1 MFLESGRFSV
11 NGQELVGVDG
21 TTLIDGLTND
31 IDDAAESLGT
41 DGHLNGGSRVH
52 DGLATHETLSGVESD
67 GTHVVATQ
75 VLGDLKNETVLG
87 TFDLKRIE
95 NGREFTLEL
104 DVNDGTDDL
113 GNLSSGG
120 AKASCCTET

>member
-1 MFLESGRFSV
+1 M
-11 NGQELVGVDG
+11 NWQELVGLNW
-21 TTLIDGLTND
+21 TTLVNWLTNH
-31 IDDAAESLGT
+31 IDNSSEGLWADWHENWSASVF
-41 DGHLNGGSRVH
+41 HL
-52 DGLATHETLSGVESD
+52 LATDETFSGVQSNGSD
-67 GTHVVATQ
+67 VVATQ